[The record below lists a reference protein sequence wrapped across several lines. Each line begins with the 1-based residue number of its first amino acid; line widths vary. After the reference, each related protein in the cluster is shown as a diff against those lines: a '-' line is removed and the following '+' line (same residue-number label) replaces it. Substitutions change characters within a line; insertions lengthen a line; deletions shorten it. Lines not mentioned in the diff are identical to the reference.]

1 VSAGGN
7 SNAVVTLEMKIRPTE
22 QPRTNAQILLFF
34 EEFQLEEEEEEEAS
48 AYFLSRWIV
57 SFE

>member
-1 VSAGGN
+1 MFPVPFCLRRRMQQLQRLCNFSRSIARH
-7 SNAVVTLEMKIRPTE
+7 L
-22 QPRTNAQILLFF
+22 LLFF
-34 EEFQLEEEEEEEAS
+34 EEFQLEQEEEEEAS